1 MFLATQLQNL
11 VFKVGVDFVEVA
23 HARHSSKAI
32 LTLLS
37 LNRNIE
43 LRPWFLPSVD
53 LNHISGC
60 DECWGCGVKA
70 RF

>member
-1 MFLATQLQNL
+1 MFLATQLQNW
-11 VFKVGVDFVEVA
+11 VFKVGV
-23 HARHSSKAI
+23 
-32 LTLLS
+32 
-37 LNRNIE
+37 E